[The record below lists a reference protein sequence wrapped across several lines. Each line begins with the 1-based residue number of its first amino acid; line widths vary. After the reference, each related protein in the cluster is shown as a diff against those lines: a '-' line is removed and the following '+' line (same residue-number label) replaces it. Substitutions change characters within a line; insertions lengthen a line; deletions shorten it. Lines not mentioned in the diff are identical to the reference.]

1 MAAYL
6 VQILSK
12 PYQVIALKIRYALP
26 VLLPIKYVAELIVK
40 SR

>member
-6 VQILSK
+6 VQILNK
-12 PYQVIALKIRYALP
+12 PYQVIALKIRHTLP

-40 SR
+40 SG